1 MKKLLIIVLLL
12 FLPST
17 VGQAFEQPVVGIT
30 TSLDN
35 SQNVLT
41 SVKRDIDIPF
51 IYQVHTYALCR
62 EYEVEYELAL
72 AVMNV
77 ESQGN
82 AKATNHNKN
91 GTVDKGYMQIN
102 SVNYEWLRE
111 ELGITDFYNPWQNIK
126 AGVFMLADLMDRH
139 SDKHS
144 ILMSYNMGER
154 RTRQLHR
161 QGIYS
166 SKYSRKVVRNIN
178 QLKE

>member
-1 MKKLLIIVLLL
+1 MKKIFILMFLF

-17 VGQAFEQPVVGIT
+17 VGQAFEEPVAGIT
-30 TSLDN
+30 VPVEN
-35 SQNVLT
+35 SPNVLAR
-41 SVKRDIDIPF
+41 VKRNIDIPF
-51 IYQVHTYALCR
+51 IYQVHTYALCQ

-82 AKATNHNKN
+82 PKATNHNKN

-102 SVNYEWLRE
+102 SINYEWLRE
-111 ELGITDFYNPWQNIK
+111 ELGITNFYNPWQNIK
-126 AGVFMLADLMDRH
+126 AGVFMLSDLMKRH

-154 RTRQLHR
+154 RTRQLHK

>member
-1 MKKLLIIVLLL
+1 MKKLIIIALLL
-12 FLPST
+12 FFPST
-17 VGQAFEQPVVGIT
+17 VGQAFEQPVAGIT
-30 TSLDN
+30 VALDN

-51 IYQVHTYALCR
+51 IYQVHTYTLCQ

-82 AKATNHNKN
+82 PKATNHNKN
-91 GTVDKGYMQIN
+91 RTVDKGYMQIN

-111 ELGITDFYNPWQNIK
+111 ELDITDFYNPWQNIR
-126 AGVFMLADLMDRH
+126 AGVFMLSNLMERH

-154 RTRQLHR
+154 RTSQLHR
-161 QGIYS
+161 KGVYS
-166 SKYSRKVVRNIN
+166 SNYSRKVVRKIN